1 MNTALRSRR
10 PNGGFTLL
18 EMLVY
23 VAIFG
28 LTLNILAS
36 LLMTG
41 ARLSATAALSL
52 DRLAGVRDVQEA
64 FTTYTRRAAGVAAS
78 VEATRPARTPVLA
91 MPPGWGYD
99 YAVLGKLGEDGGD
112 HFGVLRLRNGDS
124 RLESD
129 FLQFRAQP
137 LAHLRFEVDESGARP
152 VVHME
157 IQVKPESE
165 SAIAASGCITAATR
179 GDDAMRLQ
187 RSRKARSQRGSAMI
201 FALVVLFVLSLG
213 TAVLAANPHQSR
225 GRTPRL
231 APGTGAPDGSGH
243 RPRLALCG
251 TVARRNGPG
260 LRSARRGRVHGP
272 DYTGD
277 TPGAFR

>member
-28 LTLNILAS
+28 LTINILAS

-64 FTTYTRRAAGVAAS
+64 FTTYTRRASGVAVSAGS
-78 VEATRPARTPVLA
+78 YTTGEDTLVLA
-91 MPPGWGYD
+91 MPPSWGYD

-124 RLESD
+124 GLESD

-157 IQVKPESE
+157 IQVKPESGE
-165 SAIAASGCITAATR
+165 RDRGFRMHRTAATPR
-179 GDDAMRLQ
+179 G
-187 RSRKARSQRGSAMI
+187 
-201 FALVVLFVLSLG
+201 
-213 TAVLAANPHQSR
+213 T
-225 GRTPRL
+225 TP
-231 APGTGAPDGSGH
+231 
-243 RPRLALCG
+243 
-251 TVARRNGPG
+251 
-260 LRSARRGRVHGP
+260 
-272 DYTGD
+272 
-277 TPGAFR
+277 